1 MSWFEYWGVGWA
13 LFALM
18 PAFAI
23 GLGGVV
29 TAMLTNRRRRKQQPR
44 LHGIVPPLVAGCTVP
59 DCRRAH
65 YLPSSGVTY
74 VGPPSEHRISGDRI
88 IDGNGHEVP
97 TRRFGNVRLVVE
109 TDGRYVG
116 VVRK

>member
-23 GLGGVV
+23 GLGAVFGGK
-29 TAMLTNRRRRKQQPR
+29 LTDWRRRLQAPR
-44 LHGIVPPLVAGCTVP
+44 LHGVVPQSATRCDAL

-74 VGPPSEHRISGDRI
+74 VGPPSEHRISGTRV
-88 IDGNGHEVP
+88 IDGSGHEVP

-109 TDGRYVG
+109 TNGRYVG